1 MAQYFS
7 GIKQEN
13 KNSNLKSEVT
23 CTYSRKLACL
33 KQAWADVSDVWL
45 EPNFRKCM
53 QTFMPISNAA
63 N

>member
-13 KNSNLKSEVT
+13 KNSNLKPEVT

-33 KQAWADVSDVWL
+33 KQAWADVSDV
-45 EPNFRKCM
+45 
-53 QTFMPISNAA
+53 
-63 N
+63 